1 MLRTQPGSQ
10 TTGIV
15 GSSLGGLLAAYA
27 GVTHP
32 DTFGLV
38 GAMSPSTWWNSN
50 WILGDVGT
58 MTTPRPARVYV
69 DCGQPDDDYVDTT
82 QLVAAYLGR
91 GYVEGADFQH
101 VYQLNAQ
108 HNEVYWAER
117 LPGALAFLFGPR

>member
-1 MLRTQPGSQ
+1 
-10 TTGIV
+10 V
-15 GSSLGGLLAAYA
+15 
-27 GVTHP
+27 
-32 DTFGLV
+32 TFGLV
-38 GAMSPSTWWNSN
+38 GAMSPSTWWNGN
-50 WILGDVGT
+50 WILGEVDT

-69 DCGQPDDDYVDTT
+69 DCGQPDDDYADTT
-82 QLVAAYLGR
+82 QLVSAYLGR